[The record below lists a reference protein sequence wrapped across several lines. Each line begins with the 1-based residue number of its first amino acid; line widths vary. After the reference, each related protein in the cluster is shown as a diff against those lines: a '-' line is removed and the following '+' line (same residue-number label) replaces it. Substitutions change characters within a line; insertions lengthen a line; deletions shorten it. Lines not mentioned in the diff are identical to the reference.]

1 MTPAWSALERRPRSR
16 REATGCW
23 LSHERLLRS
32 GPPLI
37 EHTRQRQLLT
47 RTAVLLRKTKCCT
60 STDARH
66 SSSGRTV
73 AAHLRATR
81 GPRSARQ
88 ARRLRRELLPL
99 PSQPARRHLL
109 RRRRDR
115 RRCGKKARLGVLM
128 KSWVLRPRDVKY
140 LLESHFL
147 RNGRSLAQSRSQPT
161 PPLLLYCH
169 TRHQRPT
176 N

>member
-1 MTPAWSALERRPRSR
+1 LTPAWSALERRPRSR

-47 RTAVLLRKTKCCT
+47 RTAVLLRKTKWCT
-60 STDARH
+60 SKDALH

-88 ARRLRRELLPL
+88 ARRRRRELPPL
-99 PSQPARRHLL
+99 PPQPARQHLL
-109 RRRRDR
+109 RRRRDQR
-115 RRCGKKARLGVLM
+115 RLWQESTAGSPDEVLGLETQRCEIFARIAFFAQR
-128 KSWVLRPRDVKY
+128 KEFSS
-140 LLESHFL
+140 E
-147 RNGRSLAQSRSQPT
+147 SLA
-161 PPLLLYCH
+161 PPG
-169 TRHQRPT
+169 RREG
-176 N
+176 